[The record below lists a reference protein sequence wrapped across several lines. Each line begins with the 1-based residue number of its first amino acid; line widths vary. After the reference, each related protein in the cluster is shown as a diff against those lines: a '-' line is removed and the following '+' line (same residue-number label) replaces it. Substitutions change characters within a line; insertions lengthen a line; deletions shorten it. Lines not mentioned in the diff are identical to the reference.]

1 MHLFTFNFEKI
12 FNNKEEN
19 YQIYIMIRFI
29 KKFIIDIV
37 IIKKTDIM
45 EDYNKSVA
53 NSQYKDKFIYSWI
66 KIILESIGC
75 NSR

>member
-1 MHLFTFNFEKI
+1 MI
-12 FNNKEEN
+12 
-19 YQIYIMIRFI
+19 IRFI

-37 IIKKTDIM
+37 KMKKTDIM
-45 EDYNKSVA
+45 EDYNKSLA

-75 NSR
+75 TIPDENDK